1 MHVKTVEVAGI
12 FTALHAMRNPM
23 NSWDKSDSHNGYVG
37 PNDKKLAKSLIT
49 SGTEHAKFMRAI
61 YVSCEIWAPM
71 YWWQEA
77 DTYHF
82 TVRNSCSKMHKLTA
96 AEFTMDDFEHSQMT
110 ESGLESLQAVVNMI
124 NAYRRTYLLTR
135 SPEAWRDLLLLLPDS
150 YIQRSTWTTNYA
162 TLRNV
167 YFQRRNHKLPEW
179 HMFCDWIRTLP
190 ESWMITCEGVDDDN
204 DAE

>member
-1 MHVKTVEVAGI
+1 MQVKTVEVAGI

-61 YVSCEIWAPM
+61 YVSCEVWAPM

-179 HMFCDWIRTLP
+179 HQFCDWIRTLP
-190 ESWMITCEGVDDDN
+190 ESWMITCEEVGDEN

>member
-1 MHVKTVEVAGI
+1 
-12 FTALHAMRNPM
+12 
-23 NSWDKSDSHNGYVG
+23 
-37 PNDKKLAKSLIT
+37 
-49 SGTEHAKFMRAI
+49 
-61 YVSCEIWAPM
+61 
-71 YWWQEA
+71 
-77 DTYHF
+77 
-82 TVRNSCSKMHKLTA
+82 MHKLTA

-179 HMFCDWIRTLP
+179 HQFCDWIRTLP
-190 ESWMITCEGVDDDN
+190 
-204 DAE
+204 